1 MNTRLHVDL
10 SDNPEIMTAL
20 DDLIVGSFVMPDQFL
35 TTLSRN
41 SALQGTDY
49 STLLITVGL
58 YATAYVDV
66 RSSSTAVESH
76 HHALQYVANHPI
88 SQQIAT
94 QATTAALDRITEVNE

>member
-1 MNTRLHVDL
+1 VELT
-10 SDNPEIMTAL
+10 DNPEIMSAL
-20 DDLIVGSFVMPDQFL
+20 DDLIVGSFVMLDHFL

-66 RSSSTAVESH
+66 RADSTNVEAH
-76 HHALQYVANHPI
+76 QHALQYVANHPI
-88 SQQIAT
+88 SQKIAT

>member
-1 MNTRLHVDL
+1 MEL
-10 SDNPEIMTAL
+10 SENPEIMAAL
-20 DDLIVGSFVMPDQFL
+20 DDLVVGSFVMLDHFL

-49 STLLITVGL
+49 STLLITIGL
-58 YATAYVDV
+58 YATAYIDV
-66 RSSSTAVESH
+66 RADSTAVESH

-94 QATTAALDRITEVNE
+94 QATTAALDRMAGVSE